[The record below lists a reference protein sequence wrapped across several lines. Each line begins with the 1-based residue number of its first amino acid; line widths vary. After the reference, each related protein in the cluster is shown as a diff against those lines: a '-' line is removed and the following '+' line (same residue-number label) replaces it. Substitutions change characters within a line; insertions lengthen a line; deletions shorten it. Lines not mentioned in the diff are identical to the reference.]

1 MPSEI
6 RHIIFRPGEIIQAI
20 KEYYRR
26 RGQALPRGTVLSCN
40 PECYA
45 ATEAVRL
52 RLVIAPDIIDRP
64 ASLKPIQPAEQVVL
78 VETPDLAAALILY
91 CRDRGIPLPYKA
103 TKSLQVI
110 DERLCL
116 VARFA

>member
-1 MPSEI
+1 
-6 RHIIFRPGEIIQAI
+6 
-20 KEYYRR
+20 
-26 RGQALPRGTVLSCN
+26 
-40 PECYA
+40 
-45 ATEAVRL
+45 VRL